1 MQLLNEVI
9 FCLFSSKGR
18 SLSRIDSSWSQPSK
32 QPTNQPASL
41 ADWMESQCANLHF
54 VFSLI
59 DDDRVCH
66 RNGHFLKVFISAESV
81 QFAGR
86 ISYYLSFWI
95 YLISEFNKGF
105 PSSEAYTK
113 TEPFC
118 DFWPGNKKRER
129 SGFVRRL
136 IFFCQFIIPVTNS

>member
-9 FCLFSSKGR
+9 FCLFSSRGR

-32 QPTNQPASL
+32 QPASL

-54 VFSLI
+54 VFSI
-59 DDDRVCH
+59 NDDDRVCH
-66 RNGHFLKVFISAESV
+66 RNGQFLKVFISAESV

-86 ISYYLSFWI
+86 ISCYLFFWI

-113 TEPFC
+113 TEQFC
-118 DFWPGNKKRER
+118 DFWPGNKKIER
-129 SGFVRRL
+129 SGFVGRL
-136 IFFCQFIIPVTNS
+136 IFFCRFIIPVINS